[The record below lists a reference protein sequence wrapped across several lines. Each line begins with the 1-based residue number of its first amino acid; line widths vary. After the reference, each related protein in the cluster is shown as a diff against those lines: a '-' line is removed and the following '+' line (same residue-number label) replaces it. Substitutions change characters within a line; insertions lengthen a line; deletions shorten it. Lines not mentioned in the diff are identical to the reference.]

1 MVDNT
6 QVQSVSRETSAY
18 VTAAIV
24 LAWAVMVFLVRVY
37 LRFSIKRS
45 FAADD
50 LACTVGMVCC
60 SHCGG
65 MTMALMLLSSCWAL
79 GAPWR
84 HLLE

>member
-1 MVDNT
+1 MDDNT
-6 QVQSVSRETSAY
+6 QVHSVSRETSAY

-50 LACTVGMVCC
+50 LACTVGMVWCC
-60 SHCGG
+60 HRGG
-65 MTMALMLLSSCWAL
+65 MTMTLMLLTSFLAL